1 MAGLV
6 LDASVVL
13 AIAFKEGGARLAV
26 PIMAMT
32 AGEGAAVPSIWHLEV
47 GNSLLSAV
55 RRGTITSEERLGA
68 LQRLAR
74 LPIELDLETAAHA
87 WRETSTLAERHR
99 LTLYDASYLEL
110 SVRRSLP
117 LATFDKALRRAA
129 AEAGV
134 ALL

>member
-13 AIAFKEGGARLAV
+13 AIAFKEGGAQLAV

-32 AGEGAAVPSIWHLEV
+32 ADEGAAVPGIWHLEV

-55 RRGTITSEERLGA
+55 RRGTITGEERHGA
-68 LQRLAR
+68 LQRLTR

-99 LTLYDASYLEL
+99 LTLYDASFLEL
-110 SVRRSLP
+110 SMRRSLP